1 MILLSNLY
9 SCATYFVIYLW
20 SYHSFRL
27 DADPFLS
34 FSSSGKL
41 RYLLYC
47 DIQTTVKSS
56 ASHFGL
62 SETWFNTQSIR
73 MSAPTIA
80 RTAKVPIPNIMRMG
94 RWKSVP
100 SALLYQEQSTELNN
114 TILSVVSNSSLFTHR
129 ATFSKKHVQ
138 VSSGVD
144 MYQGGVALLWY
155 ISVETVCWIRSLT
168 IFFGVF
174 RFYFLQSFCLWVRL
188 GLYFL
193 HKTNNQG
200 YILSQ

>member
-34 FSSSGKL
+34 FSSFGKL

-80 RTAKVPIPNIMRMG
+80 RTAKVPIPNIIVWGVGNQFHLHCCIR
-94 RWKSVP
+94 
-100 SALLYQEQSTELNN
+100 NN
-114 TILSVVSNSSLFTHR
+114 PRSWTTRFCQLSVIHHCSPTVRRFPRSMSRLVVGLTCIR
-129 ATFSKKHVQ
+129 VVLRYYDT
-138 VSSGVD
+138 
-144 MYQGGVALLWY
+144 YQLRLC
-155 ISVETVCWIRSLT
+155 VESEV
-168 IFFGVF
+168 
-174 RFYFLQSFCLWVRL
+174 
-188 GLYFL
+188 
-193 HKTNNQG
+193 
-200 YILSQ
+200 